1 MSSGNLLG
9 VMNLFDFGGRLD
21 VEVFAKCWM
30 SISHLPIRN
39 GSGFVA
45 NNNRGRIHPLQHKKC
60 TSLFGNV
67 ENIKEVRT
75 FGITLPD
82 VASHPLDSQYT
93 KGPMHQ

>member
-9 VMNLFDFGGRLD
+9 VMILFDFGDRLD

-30 SISHLPIRN
+30 SISHLPTCN

-75 FGITLPD
+75 FGITWH
-82 VASHPLDSQYT
+82 VHGT
-93 KGPMHQ
+93 